1 MVSLEIC
8 LLHGTK
14 GNKKQRILKQQN
26 IIFIQR
32 NKDTPKGVHLRKDVC
47 PFFILQRR
55 AHEKHR
61 ENARDIQKHIDC
73 YREQK

>member
-8 LLHGTK
+8 LLHGIK
-14 GNKKQRILKQQN
+14 ENKKQRILKQQN

-47 PFFILQRR
+47 LFYLQRR
-55 AHEKHR
+55 NDEEHR

-73 YREQK
+73 YRE

>member
-1 MVSLEIC
+1 MVSSEIY
-8 LLHGTK
+8 LLHGIK
-14 GNKKQRILKQQN
+14 ENKKQRILKQQN

-55 AHEKHR
+55 AHEEHR

-73 YREQK
+73 YRE

>member
-1 MVSLEIC
+1 MVSSEIY
-8 LLHGTK
+8 LLHGIK
-14 GNKKQRILKQQN
+14 ENKKQRILKQQN

-55 AHEKHR
+55 AHEEHR
-61 ENARDIQKHIDC
+61 ENASDIQKHFDC
-73 YREQK
+73 YREQ

>member
-8 LLHGTK
+8 LLHGIK
-14 GNKKQRILKQQN
+14 ENKKQRILKQQN

-47 PFFILQRR
+47 PFYLQRR
-55 AHEKHR
+55 THEEHR
-61 ENARDIQKHIDC
+61 ENAEHIP
-73 YREQK
+73 